1 MNLFIKNYNFKIIMS
16 ELKKDNLNNI
26 KLFQNIEKHDAFS
39 KYSIELNRLFGDRTF
54 EKFYYNLVMNKKFK
68 DDNFLKIF
76 EKNKLNYK
84 PYNNFNLTKYQNYLT
99 ELEKGEENNE
109 IKRNKFR
116 NKFKFFKKEQKDD
129 YSKTESKSNSKE
141 KYIPSVPD
149 IGRYNPNYNS
159 IRKNQRNIIFSRNKF
174 NIRLQKNTTEEKKK
188 IFTSPSQPNINNRNN
203 FNTLNTLNRKN
214 KNKSQIFLTFNSKS
228 KNNGL
233 NLNSTNHALR
243 FSFYS
248 KRKPLINESTIY
260 SNHSNSNPNIFQN
273 NIKGLVEFNKMSTNL
288 KINSFIPKQTKIPPL
303 GFYEPKYDF
312 VQTKSPEI
320 TIKRNPK
327 ITKKMKLKKIL
338 YEYNVPLQ
346 YELITNLNL

>member
-1 MNLFIKNYNFKIIMS
+1 MS

-26 KLFQNIEKHDAFS
+26 KLFQNIEKHDTFS
-39 KYSIELNRLFGDRTF
+39 KYSIELNRIFGDRTF
-54 EKFYYNLVMNKKFK
+54 KKFYYNLVMNRKFK
-68 DDNFLKIF
+68 DDNFIKVF
-76 EKNKLNYK
+76 EKNKLSYK
-84 PYNNFNLTKYQNYLT
+84 LYKNFDLTKYQNYLT
-99 ELEKGEENNE
+99 ELEKEEENDE
-109 IKRNKFR
+109 IIRKNFK

-141 KYIPSVPD
+141 KKYIPSVPD

-159 IRKNQRNIIFSRNKF
+159 IRKNQPNIIFSRNKF
-174 NIRLQKNTTEEKKK
+174 KIKLQKNFTEEKKK
-188 IFTSPSQPNINNRNN
+188 ICTSPSQPNINNRKN
-203 FNTLNTLNRKN
+203 LNKINILNHKN
-214 KNKSQIFLTFNSKS
+214 INKSQKSLAFNSKS
-228 KNNGL
+228 NKNI
-233 NLNSTNHALR
+233 LNSTNHALR
-243 FSFYS
+243 FSLYS

-260 SNHSNSNPNIFQN
+260 SNYSNSNSNPNIFQN

-288 KINSFIPKQTKIPPL
+288 KINSFIPRQTKIPPL

-312 VQTKSPEI
+312 IQTKSPEI

-346 YELITNLNL
+346 YELITNLNF

>member
-1 MNLFIKNYNFKIIMS
+1 MS

-68 DDNFLKIF
+68 DDNFLKMF

-99 ELEKGEENNE
+99 ELEKEEENDE
-109 IKRNKFR
+109 IIRKNFK

-159 IRKNQRNIIFSRNKF
+159 IRKNQPNIIFSRNKF
-174 NIRLQKNTTEEKKK
+174 KIKLQKNFTEEKKK
-188 IFTSPSQPNINNRNN
+188 FLLLQVN
-203 FNTLNTLNRKN
+203 
-214 KNKSQIFLTFNSKS
+214 QI
-228 KNNGL
+228 
-233 NLNSTNHALR
+233 
-243 FSFYS
+243 
-248 KRKPLINESTIY
+248 
-260 SNHSNSNPNIFQN
+260 
-273 NIKGLVEFNKMSTNL
+273 
-288 KINSFIPKQTKIPPL
+288 
-303 GFYEPKYDF
+303 
-312 VQTKSPEI
+312 
-320 TIKRNPK
+320 
-327 ITKKMKLKKIL
+327 
-338 YEYNVPLQ
+338 
-346 YELITNLNL
+346 